1 MLIAI
6 LFISTGLYYIKCD
19 NSYYK
24 NLTLMIILALTTYFS
39 HGVLNNY
46 LDTDKAAIPVWGLI
60 SIFITIT
67 TILNRN
73 TKKTT

>member
-1 MLIAI
+1 MAVLLHKQHSHCIV
-6 LFISTGLYYIKCD
+6 STAEHTD
-19 NSYYK
+19 AQTVRN
-24 NLTLMIILALTTYFS
+24 TRE
-39 HGVLNNY
+39 VLNNY

-67 TILNRN
+67 TTLNRN

>member
-1 MLIAI
+1 
-6 LFISTGLYYIKCD
+6 
-19 NSYYK
+19 
-24 NLTLMIILALTTYFS
+24 MIILALTTYFS

-60 SIFITIT
+60 SIFITIA